1 MARGRH
7 PTWQEEHSGFSHNG
21 GHPRRE
27 RSPSRGFLIG
37 VGAVGLFALFLAAV
51 GAIAAQSPSGSDSE
65 TPIPLPDE
73 SPIPVEVTVAP
84 PEVTPDP
91 EYAEALSEPDGSVGQ
106 PEPGVQLTVAVSEPE
121 ATSSAVQ
128 APRTAASS
136 WSAAPTPVPPAPAPP
151 PVPETVRLAG
161 QAGETYGVR
170 IILEGQDWGPDEA
183 SQAANVQ
190 AVISAVARLPDTV
203 ISAVV
208 SHAHGPLTFVSND
221 QGRTL
226 DGWQPYGGH
235 PMTYYTNSDQGPGG
249 YHASNQVVA
258 SVGATGMSIGHE
270 TLHAYQFRN
279 VGPDEYA
286 LALLQPEM
294 RSFMEA
300 TGWRQSGS
308 DEQVRQ
314 ATDQPWSA
322 LDSLYVYE
330 GRALTYST
338 GSGATSTLAPANP
351 IEAFAVTGSIYYTRP
366 SWMPLPDWP
375 EHWAWFRTN
384 LG

>member
-7 PTWQEEHSGFSHNG
+7 PTWHEEHTDLGDNG
-21 GHPRRE
+21 GARRRR

-37 VGAVGLFALFLAAV
+37 MGAVVLFALFLAAV
-51 GAIAAQSPSGSDSE
+51 GAIAAQSPSGSDPEKPVPLPTE
-65 TPIPLPDE
+65 TPA
-73 SPIPVEVTVAP
+73 PVEPTVVP
-84 PEVTPDP
+84 PSATPESTP
-91 EYAEALSEPDGSVGQ
+91 RSEYAIATPQPDK
-106 PEPGVQLTVAVSEPE
+106 P
-121 ATSSAVQ
+121 TSSSVQ

-136 WSAAPTPVPPAPAPP
+136 WSAGPTPVPPAPAAPSA
-151 PVPETVRLAG
+151 PEAVRLAAE
-161 QAGETYGVR
+161 AGDAYGVR
-170 IILEGQDWGPDEA
+170 IILEGQDWGPNEA
-183 SQAANVQ
+183 SQVANVQ
-190 AVISAVARLPDTV
+190 AVISAIDRLPDTV

-208 SHAHGPLTFVSND
+208 AHAHGPITFVSNNE
-221 QGRTL
+221 GRTL

-249 YHASNQVVA
+249 YHASNQVMV
-258 SVGATGMSIGHE
+258 SVGATSISIGHE
-270 TLHAYQFRN
+270 ILHGYQFRN
-279 VGPDEYA
+279 VSPDEYA

-308 DEQVRQ
+308 DEQGRQ
-314 ATDQPWSA
+314 TIDQPWSA

-330 GRALTYST
+330 GRPLTYST
-338 GSGATSTLAPANP
+338 AGGATSTIAPTNP
-351 IEAFAVTGSIYYTRP
+351 VEAFAVTGSIYYTRP

-375 EHWAWFRTN
+375 EYWAWFSAN